1 MFLRLAN
8 FLSFDQ
14 YQIQKIKTNSNLEG
28 KSSMSQLSGRKLR
41 GRCEFGHKTNLNK
54 LLALNSV
61 AVSQNLVDRSKFGP
75 NAS

>member
-1 MFLRLAN
+1 MGLICHQGTYEYM
-8 FLSFDQ
+8 Q
-14 YQIQKIKTNSNLEG
+14 YVYYLNL
-28 KSSMSQLSGRKLR
+28 KSLETISMSQLSGRKLR
-41 GRCEFGHKTNLNK
+41 GRCEFGHKTSLNK